1 MHHTLPF
8 PATKIKCI
16 LALANED
23 GMRGG
28 TLPREAAE
36 DELREGWFDAAPLQS
51 EIQGIAHV
59 SFGIGPPVVSIHN
72 TRAYGGRGGSKVNA
86 VKKKVYWERKLGDAY
101 LP

>member
-28 TLPREAAE
+28 TLQGEAAE
-36 DELREGWFDAAPLQS
+36 DELREG
-51 EIQGIAHV
+51 
-59 SFGIGPPVVSIHN
+59 
-72 TRAYGGRGGSKVNA
+72 
-86 VKKKVYWERKLGDAY
+86 
-101 LP
+101 